1 MCKAL
6 PLMVEYVSNF
16 NPETINDMSKTF
28 NPRTTTL
35 LIFIAAVAALRIAFN
50 FSSDIS
56 PLANFSP
63 VGAMAIFGGAYFNKK
78 WKAFVFPLLMLFI
91 SDVVLHLTVFKK
103 YGNGVLY
110 GGWYWVYGA
119 FGIITIISRWILTKI
134 TIPRFLV
141 SVVTCVFIHWIITD
155 FGVWIGSIRYPQ
167 TFNGFVICLENAI
180 PYEWRFFTGT
190 LLYGIALFATF
201 EWMKRKYQALQTAE

>member
-1 MCKAL
+1 M
-6 PLMVEYVSNF
+6 SNNF
-16 NPETINDMSKTF
+16 NPRSAI
-28 NPRTTTL
+28 L
-35 LIFIAAVAALRIAFN
+35 LIFISAVAALRIGFN

-63 VGAMAIFGGAYFNKK
+63 VGAMAIFGGAYFNKR
-78 WKAFVFPLLMLFI
+78 WKALVFPLLMLFI

-119 FGIITIISRWILTKI
+119 FGMITIISRWILTKI
-134 TIPRFLV
+134 TMPRFIV
-141 SVVTCVFIHWIITD
+141 SVMICVFIHWIVTD
-155 FGVWIGSIRYPQ
+155 FGVWLGSTRYPQ
-167 TFNGFVICLENAI
+167 TLNGFVICLENAI
-180 PYEWRFFTGT
+180 PYEWRFLAGT

-201 EWMKRKYQALQTAE
+201 ELMTRKNQAPRTAV

>member
-1 MCKAL
+1 
-6 PLMVEYVSNF
+6 
-16 NPETINDMSKTF
+16 MSKNF
-28 NPRTTTL
+28 NPRTTAL
-35 LIFIAAVAALRIAFN
+35 LVFISAVAVLRVALN

-63 VGAMAIFGGAYFNKK
+63 VGAMAIFGGAYFNKR

-103 YGNGVLY
+103 YGNGILY

-119 FGIITIISRWILTKI
+119 FMVITIVSRLILTKI
-134 TIPRFLV
+134 TIRRFIV
-141 SVVTCVFIHWIITD
+141 SVIICVIIHWVVTD
-155 FGVWIGSIRYPQ
+155 IGVWIGSTRYPQ

-180 PYEWRFFTGT
+180 PYEWRFLAGT

-201 EWMKRKYQALQTAE
+201 EWTKRRYPTLKVKAVDRNE

>member
-1 MCKAL
+1 
-6 PLMVEYVSNF
+6 
-16 NPETINDMSKTF
+16 MSKNF
-28 NPRTTTL
+28 NPRTTML
-35 LIFIAAVAALRIAFN
+35 LIFISGVAAMRIAFN

-63 VGAMAIFGGAYFNKK
+63 IGALAIFGGACFNKR

-91 SDVVLHLTVFKK
+91 SDVVLHLSVFRK

-119 FGIITIISRWILTKI
+119 FGIITIISRWILTRI
-134 TIPRFLV
+134 TIPRFLA
-141 SVVTCVFIHWIITD
+141 SVIVCVFIHWIVTD

-167 TFNGFVICLENAI
+167 TFNGFVICLDNAI
-180 PYEWRFFTGT
+180 PYEWRFFAGT

-201 EWMKRKYQALQTAE
+201 EWMKRKYQTLQTAE